1 MQQIKNVLL
10 NVPVPLHHYGG
21 PIQQV
26 MEYVLLD
33 VLKTLHY
40 LEILW
45 LWVLIILE
53 FVLMY
58 VQELTLEIKILV
70 EIVNAFLLALMD
82 IMLKMINWE
91 GV

>member
-45 LWVLIILE
+45 L
-53 FVLMY
+53 
-58 VQELTLEIKILV
+58 
-70 EIVNAFLLALMD
+70 
-82 IMLKMINWE
+82 
-91 GV
+91 